1 MKHSAQPTNDES
13 ANHFSAHQLSANA
26 RPARI
31 FVDATYTL
39 CSGKSSGIERV
50 VRSIIREST
59 QCKLGF
65 SPQVVISQDGRFY
78 PISDRQVAQ
87 LAKPAGMQS
96 NVRSKLPFVY
106 QMLAKAICKV
116 IPSRNLRKWILPEAG
131 HLGVFKVPHT
141 LYEKFSRKMVVRN
154 SKPIEPTQGDLFLM
168 PDAYWP
174 RRGVWTAVDDARAK
188 GAMIATVLYDL
199 IPITHPEFV
208 GLKRKEGFLQYL
220 HNVATKSDLIVAI
233 SETVR
238 NQVVE
243 FLPTICGDQPYCTD
257 VRSFELGAELSSSKG
272 HVRTAVQELFSPE
285 LEKTP
290 YLMVATFDPRKNHRY
305 LISAFDLL
313 WKQRPDLKLCLVGR
327 VGWLCEELLIELEKH
342 PRRDKNLFVFH
353 DLSDAELQYCY
364 SSSRGVIFPSIVEG
378 FGLPIVEALW
388 HGQKTFASD
397 TAIHREVGRNDCSYF
412 DLASPQSLVDS
423 ILDWEAQRAHSKPQ
437 LPVRQPIAWSESNQQ
452 LFHQCL
458 DAYLSRNAAQPKQRR
473 AA

>member
-1 MKHSAQPTNDES
+1 MEQSALPS
-13 ANHFSAHQLSANA
+13 MQLSGVMRSNGEGQ
-26 RPARI
+26 PVRI

-65 SPQVVISQDGRFY
+65 SPQVVISHDGRFY

-87 LAKPAGMQS
+87 LAKPARMQS
-96 NVRSKLPFVY
+96 NVRTKLPRLYEVI
-106 QMLAKAICKV
+106 AKAICKAV
-116 IPSRNLRKWILPEAG
+116 PSRSLRKWLLPEAG
-131 HLGVFKVPHT
+131 HLGIFKVPHT
-141 LYEKFSRKMVVRN
+141 IYEKLSRIRAVKN
-154 SKPIEPTQGDLFLM
+154 SKPIEPTPGDLFLL

-174 RRGVWTAVDDARAK
+174 RRGVWAAVDHARAQ

-199 IPITHPEFV
+199 IPVTHPEFV
-208 GLKRKEGFLQYL
+208 GLKRKEVFLQYL
-220 HNVATKSDLIVAI
+220 RNVATKSDLIIAI
-233 SETVR
+233 SDTVR
-238 NQVVE
+238 NQAVE
-243 FLPTICGDQPYCTD
+243 FLPTICGAEPSCQD

-272 HVRTAVQELFSPE
+272 HVRKAVQELFNPE
-285 LEKTP
+285 LEQTP

-313 WKQRPDLKLCLVGR
+313 WKQKPDLQLCLVGR
-327 VGWLCEELLIELEKH
+327 VGWLCADILMQLEKH
-342 PRRDKNLFVFH
+342 PRRDRGLFVFH

-397 TAIHREVGRNDCSYF
+397 TPIHREVGRNDCSYF
-412 DLASPQSLVDS
+412 ELASPQSLVDS
-423 ILDWEAQRAHSKPQ
+423 ILAWEAERGHSKPQ
-437 LPVRQPIAWSESNQQ
+437 LPMRQPIAWSESNLQ
-452 LFHQCL
+452 LFHHCL
-458 DAYLSRNAAQPKQRR
+458 DAYINRKNSSAAQRR

>member
-1 MKHSAQPTNDES
+1 MKHSVLPNNRTQFQEFPTSE
-13 ANHFSAHQLSANA
+13 
-26 RPARI
+26 RPKRI

-59 QCKLGF
+59 QCKFGPI
-65 SPQVVISQDGRFY
+65 PQVVISQDGRFY
-78 PISDRQVAQ
+78 PISERQVAQ
-87 LAKPAGMQS
+87 LARPALMQN
-96 NVRSKLPFVY
+96 NVRSKLPFAY
-106 QMLAKAICKV
+106 EILAKAVCKL
-116 IPSRNLRKWILPEAG
+116 IPSRKLRKWILPEAG
-131 HLGVFKVPHT
+131 HLGMFKVPHT

-154 SKPIEPTQGDLFLM
+154 SKPIEPTEGDLFIL

-174 RRGVWTAVDDARAK
+174 RRGVWAAVDDARAN
-188 GAMIATVLYDL
+188 GAMTATVVYDL

-208 GLKRKEGFLQYL
+208 GLKRKEGFLQYV

-238 NQVVE
+238 NQVAE
-243 FLPTICGDQPYCTD
+243 FLPTICGDEPYCSD
-257 VRSFELGAELSSSKG
+257 VRAFELGAELSSTKG
-272 HVRTAVQELFSPE
+272 HVRNAVQELFNPE
-285 LEKTP
+285 QEKTP
-290 YLMVATFDPRKNHRY
+290 YLMVATFDPRKNHRF

-313 WKQRPDLKLCLVGR
+313 WKKRPDLKLCLVGR
-327 VGWLCEELLIELEKH
+327 IGWLCEELLIELEKH
-342 PRRDKNLFVFH
+342 PRRDKDLFVFH

-397 TAIHREVGRNDCSYF
+397 TPIHREVGRNDCSYF
-412 DLASPQSLVDS
+412 NLDSPQSLVDS
-423 ILDWEAQRAHSKPQ
+423 ILEWESQRAHSNPQ
-437 LPVRQPIAWSESNQQ
+437 LPTRQPIAWSESNRQ
-452 LFHQCL
+452 LFQHCL
-458 DAYLSRNAAQPKQRR
+458 DAYMHRKDKSAEHQR

>member
-1 MKHSAQPTNDES
+1 MKQSALP
-13 ANHFSAHQLSANA
+13 SANA
-26 RPARI
+26 ASAIPSEKPARI

-59 QCKLGF
+59 QSKLGF

-87 LAKPAGMQS
+87 LAKSARMQN
-96 NVRSKLPFVY
+96 NVRSKLPFAY
-106 QMLAKAICKV
+106 EMLAKAICNV

-141 LYEKFSRKMVVRN
+141 LYEKFSRKMVVRKT
-154 SKPIEPTQGDLFLM
+154 KPIEPTKGDLFLL

-174 RRGVWTAVDDARAK
+174 RRGVWAAVDHAREK
-188 GAMIATVLYDL
+188 GAMISTVVYDL

-208 GLKRKEGFLQYL
+208 GLKRKEGFLQYV
-220 HNVATKSDLIVAI
+220 HHVATKSDQIVAI

-238 NQVVE
+238 KQVAE
-243 FLPTICGDQPYCTD
+243 FIPTVCANESYCKD
-257 VRSFELGAELSSSKG
+257 IRSFELGAELSSTKG
-272 HVRTAVQELFSPE
+272 RVRKEVQDLFNPD

-327 VGWLCEELLIELEKH
+327 IGWLCEDILVQLEKH
-342 PRRDKNLFVFH
+342 PRRNKDLFVFH

-397 TAIHREVGRNDCSYF
+397 TPIHREVGRNDCSYF
-412 DLASPQSLVDS
+412 DLAEPQSLVDS
-423 ILDWEAQRAHSKPQ
+423 ILEWEAMRAHEKPQ
-437 LPVRQPIAWSESNQQ
+437 LPTRQPIAWSESNMQ
-452 LFHQCL
+452 LFNHCL
-458 DAYLSRNAAQPKQRR
+458 DAYRKRVNSAQRR

>member
-1 MKHSAQPTNDES
+1 MIRPA
-13 ANHFSAHQLSANA
+13 LSTSDDQATSPA
-26 RPARI
+26 AGVRPARI

-50 VRSIIREST
+50 VRSIIREAT
-59 QCKLGF
+59 HCKMGLK
-65 SPQVVISQDGRFY
+65 PQVVISQDGRFY
-78 PISDRQVAQ
+78 PVSDRQVAQ
-87 LAKPAGMQS
+87 LAKPARMQN
-96 NVRSKLPFVY
+96 NVRSKLPLLYEV
-106 QMLAKAICKV
+106 LAKGLCKV
-116 IPSRNLRKWILPEAG
+116 IPSRKLRKWILPEAG
-131 HLGVFKVPHT
+131 HLGMFKIPHT
-141 LYEKFSRKMVVRN
+141 LYETFSRKMVVRT
-154 SKPIEPTQGDLFLM
+154 SKPIEPIKGDLFLL

-174 RRGVWTAVDDARAK
+174 RRGVWAAVDDARDK
-188 GAMIATVLYDL
+188 GAMIATVVYDL

-208 GLKRKEGFLQYL
+208 GLKRKEAFLQYV
-220 HNVATKSDLIVAI
+220 HKVATKSDLIVAI

-238 NQVVE
+238 NQVAE
-243 FLPTICGDQPYCTD
+243 FIPTICGDQPCCAD
-257 VRSFELGAELSSSKG
+257 LRSFELGAELSSSKG
-272 HVRTAVQELFSPE
+272 HVREEVQRLFSSE

-327 VGWLCEELLIELEKH
+327 IGWLCEELLIELEKH
-342 PRRDKNLFVFH
+342 PRRNKDLFVFH

-397 TAIHREVGRNDCSYF
+397 TPIHREVGRNDCSYF

-423 ILDWEAQRAHSKPQ
+423 ILEWESQRANSKPQ
-437 LPVRQPIAWSESNQQ
+437 LPTRQPIAWSESNQQ
-452 LFHQCL
+452 LFHHCL
-458 DAYLSRNAAQPKQRR
+458 DAYLSRNCTDSKIRR

>member
-1 MKHSAQPTNDES
+1 MKHSVVSSSNSPSTNNSTNE
-13 ANHFSAHQLSANA
+13 L
-26 RPARI
+26 RPVRI

-65 SPQVVISQDGRFY
+65 VPQVVISHDGRFY

-87 LAKPAGMQS
+87 LAKPARMQS
-96 NVRSKLPFVY
+96 NVRSKLPQVY
-106 QMLAKAICKV
+106 EKLAKALCKV
-116 IPSRNLRKWILPEAG
+116 IPSRNLRKWLLPEAG
-131 HLGVFKVPHT
+131 HLGMFKVPHT
-141 LYEKFSRKMVVRN
+141 LYEKFSRKMVVKN
-154 SKPIEPTQGDLFLM
+154 SKPIEPTDGDLFLL

-174 RRGVWTAVDDARAK
+174 RRGVWAAVDHARER

-199 IPITHPEFV
+199 IPVTHPEFV
-208 GLKRKEGFLQYL
+208 GLKRKESFLQYL
-220 HNVATKSDLIVAI
+220 YNVATKSDLIVAI
-233 SETVR
+233 SDTVR

-243 FLPTICGDQPYCTD
+243 FLPTICQDQTYCKD

-272 HVRTAVQELFSPE
+272 HVRKAVQELFKPE

-313 WKQRPDLKLCLVGR
+313 WQKQPDLKLCLVGR
-327 VGWLCEELLIELEKH
+327 VGWLCEDILIQLEKH
-342 PRRDKNLFVFH
+342 PRRNRDLFVFH

-364 SSSRGVIFPSIVEG
+364 SSSRGVVFPSIVEG

-397 TAIHREVGRNDCSYF
+397 TPIHREVGRNDCSYF
-412 DLASPQSLVDS
+412 DLAEPQSLVDS
-423 ILDWEAQRAHSKPQ
+423 ILDWESQRAHSKPQ
-437 LPVRQPIAWSESNQQ
+437 LPMRQPIAWSESNLQ
-452 LFHQCL
+452 LFHHCL
-458 DAYLSRNAAQPKQRR
+458 DAYFNRKKNSQEQRR

>member
-1 MKHSAQPTNDES
+1 MKHSVLPSNGGHD
-13 ANHFSAHQLSANA
+13 ANSTIGEL
-26 RPARI
+26 RPVRI

-65 SPQVVISQDGRFY
+65 SPQVVISHNGWFY
-78 PISDRQVAQ
+78 PISDRQVGQ
-87 LAKPAGMQS
+87 LAKPARMQS
-96 NVRSKLPFVY
+96 NVRSKLPQLYEWV
-106 QMLAKAICKV
+106 AKGICKV
-116 IPSRNLRKWILPEAG
+116 VPSRVLRKWLLPEAG
-131 HLGVFKVPHT
+131 HLGMFKLPHT
-141 LYEKFSRKMVVRN
+141 IYEKFSRMMAVRN
-154 SKPIEPTQGDLFLM
+154 SKPIEPTAGDLFLL

-174 RRGVWTAVDDARAK
+174 RRGVWAAVDQARAQ

-199 IPITHPEFV
+199 IPVTHPEFV
-208 GLKRKEGFLQYL
+208 GLKRKEVFLQYL
-220 HNVATKSDLIVAI
+220 HHVATKSDLIVAI
-233 SETVR
+233 SDTVR
-238 NQVVE
+238 NQVKE

-272 HVRTAVQELFSPE
+272 YVRKSVQELFKPQ
-285 LEKTP
+285 LEHTP

-313 WKQRPDLKLCLVGR
+313 WKQQPDLKLCLVGR
-327 VGWLCEELLIELEKH
+327 IGWLCEDILIQLEKH
-342 PRRDKNLFVFH
+342 PRRNRGLFVFH

-397 TAIHREVGRNDCSYF
+397 TPIHREVGRNDCSYF
-412 DLASPQSLVDS
+412 DLAEPQSLVDS
-423 ILDWEAQRAHSKPQ
+423 ILDWESQRSHSKPQ
-437 LPVRQPIAWSESNQQ
+437 LPMRQPIAWSESNLQ
-452 LFHQCL
+452 LFHHCL
-458 DAYLSRNAAQPKQRR
+458 DAYIHRNRTEAIQRR
-473 AA
+473 VA

>member
-1 MKHSAQPTNDES
+1 MKHVLPSSNADATSASSSD
-13 ANHFSAHQLSANA
+13 
-26 RPARI
+26 RPVRI

-65 SPQVVISQDGRFY
+65 SPEVVISHDGRFY
-78 PISDRQVAQ
+78 PIGDRQVAQ

-96 NVRSKLPFVY
+96 NVRSKLPLIYEMF
-106 QMLAKAICKV
+106 AKALCTV
-116 IPSRNLRKWILPEAG
+116 APLRCLRKWLLPEAG
-131 HLGVFKVPHT
+131 HLGLFKVPHT
-141 LYEKFSRKMVVRN
+141 LYEKFSRLMVVRN
-154 SKPIEPTQGDLFLM
+154 SRPIEPTSGDLFLL

-174 RRGVWTAVDDARAK
+174 RRGVWAAVDHAREK

-199 IPITHPEFV
+199 IPVTHPEFV
-208 GLKRKEGFLQYL
+208 GLKRKEVFLQYL
-220 HNVATKSDLIVAI
+220 QNVATKSDLIVAI

-243 FLPTICGDQPYCTD
+243 FLPTICSDQSYCKD

-272 HVRTAVQELFSPE
+272 IVRKAVQELFKPE

-305 LISAFDLL
+305 LIAAFDLL
-313 WKQRPDLKLCLVGR
+313 WKKQPDLKLCLVGR
-327 VGWLCEELLIELEKH
+327 VGWLCEELLIQLEKH
-342 PRRDKNLFVFH
+342 PRRNRDLFVFH
-353 DLSDAELQYCY
+353 DLSDSELQYCY
-364 SSSRGVIFPSIVEG
+364 SSSRGVVFPSIVEG

-397 TAIHREVGRNDCSYF
+397 TPIHREVGRNDCCYF
-412 DLASPQSLVDS
+412 DLTEPQSLVDS
-423 ILDWEAQRAHSKPQ
+423 ILDWESQLANSKPQ
-437 LPVRQPIAWSESNQQ
+437 LPMRQPIAWSESNLQ
-452 LFHQCL
+452 LFHHCL
-458 DAYLSRNAAQPKQRR
+458 DAYFNRKCQAAGQRR